1 MRLYIVAKLHASSN
15 SCNLPQIT
23 IAGCSGR
30 FKILVICCTPKRHWV
45 AVLHCHFHSFD
56 IETRKPP
63 TQPEL
68 DHSNVFRHASG
79 FTRSTIGLGNRLVC
93 TRIKTKKSSR
103 RKKKHEIQSTRP
115 NLLHCSCNHVGNE
128 AAIRG
133 GIDIGEPEIHGRG
146 RIGDQCGGPTSSSPQ
161 QHRGEDA
168 NAPCSVVTRRARDG
182 WYSQIGS
189 IVRSAG
195 RELCRVSPCH
205 SGHHR
210 WLGSGSGVV
219 WLPPE
224 GGRDMILVN
233 INNEGRHTA
242 HPGPLFT
249 MATLQSSTHGTA
261 MLSAKESFK
270 FKKLVCPPHP
280 WWCLLL
286 CACICRVTSQE
297 SGDLE
302 EKWIY
307 RAAFEM
313 PVCGLRNQQA
323 KTMDKQA

>member
-15 SCNLPQIT
+15 SFNLPQIT
-23 IAGCSGR
+23 IAGCSGI

-103 RKKKHEIQSTRP
+103 RKKNMKSSQPIPTCCIAHVITLAMKPQS
-115 NLLHCSCNHVGNE
+115 E
-128 AAIRG
+128 AESIS
-133 GIDIGEPEIHGRG
+133 ESLEIHGRG

-182 WYSQIGS
+182 WCSQIGS

-219 WLPPE
+219 WLPPD

-302 EKWIY
+302 EKWIF